1 MIIHFE
7 LDTTAIGAMDIMVL
21 RNIADAFD
29 DIHLPLSQK
38 ETEVVETVQKLG
50 TPAPEEKPRAKKT
63 APEEKPKAK
72 KPAPE
77 PAPKP
82 EPEAAESKAED
93 EDAARSEAM
102 RLATKLISSGK
113 AKGVREVL
121 DELGEETVKGVSW
134 DNLPTFVN
142 SLKTL
147 AE

>member
-7 LDTTAIGAMDIMVL
+7 LDTTAIGAKDVRVL
-21 RNIADAFD
+21 RNIADALD
-29 DIHLPLSQK
+29 DIHLALPQK
-38 ETEVVETVQKLG
+38 ETEVAKTVEKLKA
-50 TPAPEEKPRAKKT
+50 PAPEEKPRAKKT
-63 APEEKPKAK
+63 APEPKK
-72 KPAPE
+72 SAPE
-77 PAPKP
+77 PAPEP
-82 EPEAAESKAED
+82 EPTAGEAKAED
-93 EDAARSEAM
+93 EDAVRSEAM

-121 DELGEETVKGVSW
+121 DELGEDTVKGVSW